1 MRILI
6 HDYAGHP
13 FPIQLS
19 REFARRGHQ
28 VFHLYAG
35 YNQTPRGPLAL
46 RAEDPPSLDIQ
57 GVFIRAPLD
66 KDNYFKRWIQEREYG
81 RLAAAWVREYRPAV
95 VISANTPLDAQKSL
109 LSECHS
115 QDAQFLF
122 WLQDFLGI
130 GARSILRKMLPAL
143 GDLIGMYYIQIEK
156 ALLRESDAIVA
167 ITEDF
172 CPTLE
177 SWGIS
182 KDRIEVIPNW
192 APLEDLPT
200 CDKDNPWSRDHDLH
214 EIFTF
219 LYTGTLRMKH
229 NPALLLELAKSVGH
243 DTGSAQVVVAS
254 EGPGAEWL
262 QAQARSSG
270 LNNLKVLGF
279 QPIERYSQVLA
290 SADVLVAILEK
301 EAGAFS
307 VPSKVLSYLCA
318 KRPLLLAMPRENRAA
333 RIVDE
338 NGAGVVVEPDDLD
351 GFLQAAHALMAS
363 PGLRKEMG
371 EKARRY
377 AEATFDIR
385 DIADHFEAL
394 LGSI

>member
-1 MRILI
+1 MTLPPWKFKPFS
-6 HDYAGHP
+6 YAR
-13 FPIQLS
+13 LS
-19 REFARRGHQ
+19 IKIITSG
-28 VFHLYAG
+28 AG
-35 YNQTPRGPLAL
+35 SRKY
-46 RAEDPPSLDIQ
+46 
-57 GVFIRAPLD
+57 IR
-66 KDNYFKRWIQEREYG
+66 RWIQEREYG
-81 RLAAAWVREYRPAV
+81 RLAAAKIREYQPEI
-95 VISANTPLDAQKSL
+95 VISANTPLDAQKSI
-109 LSECHS
+109 LSESCS
-115 QDAQFLF
+115 LDARFIF

-130 GARSILRKMLPAL
+130 GARSILRRRLPLL
-143 GDLIGMYYIQIEK
+143 GNLIGRYYIEMEK
-156 ALLRESDAIVA
+156 TLLRKSDAIVA

-177 SWGIS
+177 SWDIS

-200 CDKDNPWSRDHDLH
+200 CHKDNPWSIDHDLH
-214 EIFTF
+214 ESFTF

-229 NPALLLELAKSVGH
+229 NPALLLQLAESVGH
-243 DTGSAQVVVAS
+243 DIRSAQVVVAS

-279 QPIERYSQVLA
+279 QPIERYAQVLA
-290 SADVLVAILEK
+290 SADVLVAILQK

-318 KRPLLLAMPRENRAA
+318 KRPLLLAVPKENLAA
-333 RIVDE
+333 RIVE
-338 NGAGVVVEPDDLD
+338 QNRAGIVVEPDDLE
-351 GFLQAAHALMAS
+351 GFLQGARTLMAS
-363 PGLRKEMG
+363 AHLRKEMG
-371 EKARRY
+371 DNARKY

-385 DIADHFEAL
+385 DIADHFETL